1 MKSEDLFAAIGG
13 VESSRLER
21 SELTVNQSSR
31 NTHEEETKVKHKNT
45 KKWTRNLIIAAVVAT
60 ILSVTAYAVANA
72 RIRLETTRYKDHE
85 IVTEEP
91 NGNYD
96 VEIDFQRTT
105 NEYLELGAVY
115 PQSIPEGYTVCFVS
129 DNAVGVQHIV
139 YADKTGAEA
148 LRFIAQLGSDGG
160 HLGIMNVTEEK
171 EVTVQGVPG
180 TLFCHSGGYQT
191 LVWYNEEQGIGFTL
205 INEVPNLDL
214 DLLAIAESVGPGEP
228 LTPTLAAGY
237 DTALTELGDYRITA
251 LPDGFVETDFMASP
265 LENGGDWYAYV
276 RRWYGDKVTT
286 DNTIYFEYE
295 HFQLESDEPMNHP
308 TEPVE
313 NTVETILQDNGGG
326 EPATIQGM
334 PGAIS
339 DESVIWVDWDAQ
351 VVFKIVASNRTS
363 QEMLALANSVQ
374 RFN

>member
-21 SELTVNQSSR
+21 SELAVKQSSQ
-31 NTHEEETKVKHKNT
+31 NTQEETKVKQKSM
-45 KKWTRNLIIAAVVAT
+45 KKWIRNLIIAAAVAT
-60 ILSVTAYAVANA
+60 ILSVTAYAVVNA
-72 RIRLETTRYKDHE
+72 RIRLETTKYQNHE
-85 IVTEEP
+85 IVTEDP
-91 NGNYD
+91 TGNYD

-115 PQSIPEGYTVCFVS
+115 PQSIPDGYTICFVS
-129 DNAVGVQHIV
+129 DKALGVQHVV
-139 YADKTGAEA
+139 YADKTGTEA
-148 LRFIAQLGSDGG
+148 IRFIAQLGSDGG
-160 HLGIMNVTEEK
+160 QLELANVTGEK
-171 EVTVQGVPG
+171 TVSIQGLPG
-180 TLFCHSGGYQT
+180 TFYQFGSGGQAIF
-191 LVWYNEEQGIGFTL
+191 WQNEEQGIGFALFTE
-205 INEVPNLDL
+205 IPDLDV
-214 DLLAIAESVGPGEP
+214 DLLAIANSVAPGEP
-228 LTPTLAAGY
+228 LTPTLAVGY
-237 DTALTELGDYRITA
+237 DTALRELGDYRITA

-295 HFQLESDEPMNHP
+295 HFQLESDEPTNHP

-313 NTVETILQDNGGG
+313 NTPETIIQYMGGG
-326 EPATIQGM
+326 EPTTIQGM

-339 DESVIWVDWDAQ
+339 DESAIWVDWDAQ
-351 VVFKIVASNRTS
+351 VAFKISASGRTS

-374 RFN
+374 RCN

>member
-1 MKSEDLFAAIGG
+1 MRPEDLFAAIGG

-31 NTHEEETKVKHKNT
+31 NTQEENKLKHKNT
-45 KKWTRNLIIAAVVAT
+45 KKLIRNLLIAAVIIT
-60 ILSVTAYAVANA
+60 ILSVTAYATINA
-72 RIRLETTRYKDHE
+72 RIRLETTKYQDHE

-91 NGNYD
+91 TGNYD
-96 VEIDFQRTT
+96 VGIDFQRTT
-105 NEYLELGAVY
+105 NEYLELGSVY
-115 PQSIPEGYTVCFVS
+115 PQSVPDGYTISFVS
-129 DNAVGVQHIV
+129 DKALGVQHIV
-139 YADKTGAEA
+139 YADKTGTDAI
-148 LRFIAQLGSDGG
+148 RFIAQLGSDGG
-160 HLGIMNVTEEK
+160 QLELENVTNEEA
-171 EVTVQGVPG
+171 VTIHDCPG
-180 TLFCHSGGYQT
+180 TLYHHEGGYQT
-191 LVWYNEEQGIGFTL
+191 LIWQNEEQGIGFTL
-205 INEVPNLDL
+205 FTQIPSPDL
-214 DLLAIAESVGPGEP
+214 DLLAIANSVAPGEP
-228 LTPTLAAGY
+228 LTPTLASGY
-237 DTALTELGDYRITA
+237 DTALAELGDYRITA
-251 LPDGFVETDFMASP
+251 LPDGFVQTDFMASP

-286 DNTIYFEYE
+286 DHIIYFEYE

-313 NTVETILQDNGGG
+313 NTPETIIQYEGGG
-326 EPATIQGM
+326 ESTTIQGM

>member
-1 MKSEDLFAAIGG
+1 MRPEDLFAAIGG

-31 NTHEEETKVKHKNT
+31 NTQEENKLKHKNT
-45 KKWTRNLIIAAVVAT
+45 KKLIRNLLIAAVIIT
-60 ILSVTAYAVANA
+60 ILSVTAYATINA
-72 RIRLETTRYKDHE
+72 RIRLETTKYQDHE

-91 NGNYD
+91 TGNYD

-115 PQSIPEGYTVCFVS
+115 PQSLPEGYTIDFVS
-129 DNAVGVQHIV
+129 DKALGMQHIV
-139 YADKTGAEA
+139 YADKTGTRAI
-148 LRFIAQLGSDGG
+148 RFIAQLGNAGG
-160 HLGIMNVTEEK
+160 QMEFQDVTSEEP
-171 EVTVQGVPG
+171 VTVQNCPG
-180 TLFCHSGGYQT
+180 TIYRFGNGHQSV
-191 LVWYNEEQGIGFTL
+191 VWQNEEQGIGFTL
-205 INEVPNLDL
+205 VTENPNVDV
-214 DLLAIAESVGPGEP
+214 DLLAIAQSVGSGEP

-237 DTALTELGDYRITA
+237 DTALSEMGDYRITA
-251 LPDGFVETDFMASP
+251 LPNGFVETDFMASP

-295 HFQLESDEPMNHP
+295 HFRLESDEPMNHP
-308 TEPVE
+308 VEPVE
-313 NTVETILQDNGGG
+313 NSPETILRYSGGG
-326 EPATIQGM
+326 DSTTIQGM